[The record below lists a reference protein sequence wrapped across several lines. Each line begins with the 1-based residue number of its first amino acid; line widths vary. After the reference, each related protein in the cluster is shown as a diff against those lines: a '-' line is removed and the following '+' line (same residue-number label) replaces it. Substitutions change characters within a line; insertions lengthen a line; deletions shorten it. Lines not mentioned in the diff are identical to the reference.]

1 MSKISIIVPVYKV
14 EKYLNRCL
22 DSILAQTFT
31 DWECI
36 LIDDGSPDNSGKIC
50 DEYAK
55 KDERFVVIHQ
65 ENAGVS
71 AARNA
76 GLDIAK
82 GEYITFVDSDDWVE
96 SNFLQEQ
103 YSDIVSDDYDV
114 CICGF
119 VGKQK
124 SKKKILNCKEAKKK
138 LFGQK
143 GTGAYSFLRIIKKEI
158 LVGMRY
164 DTSVS
169 YLEDTDFFYR
179 LYEKCNKILWTNK
192 SLYNYYINPLS
203 VTRQKGFTRQKMSMF
218 YTIDRLY
225 EDEIDEELKEILFSS
240 SIRVKTSECIRF
252 LVSTNDFNDKEFSK
266 IKSQLVEK
274 INHIIL
280 SKKLEIRYKVCLWI
294 ILSIKDYEKSLI
306 IKFLRKVKR

>member
-22 DSILAQTFT
+22 DSIIAQTFT

-65 ENAGVS
+65 ENSGVS

-82 GEYITFVDSDDWVE
+82 GEYITFIYSDDWVE

-164 DTSVS
+164 DTSIS

-225 EDEIDEELKEILFSS
+225 ENEIDEELKEILFSS

-306 IKFLRKVKR
+306 MKFLRKVKR